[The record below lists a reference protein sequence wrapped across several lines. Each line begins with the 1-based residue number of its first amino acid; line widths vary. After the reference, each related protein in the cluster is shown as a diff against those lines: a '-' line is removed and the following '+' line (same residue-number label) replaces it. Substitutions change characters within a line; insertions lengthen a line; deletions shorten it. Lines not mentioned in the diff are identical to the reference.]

1 MSVMLY
7 AYLFLA
13 CAIVAEVL
21 GTAFLVKSQGFTQ
34 LIPSVLVILC
44 YSISFYLLSQVTKT
58 LNIGV
63 VYAIWSGVGIVFTA
77 MIGYYAFKQILDTPA
92 LIGIGFII
100 TGVLIMNLFSK
111 TLGH

>member
-1 MSVMLY
+1 MNPMFY
-7 AYLFLA
+7 AYVILA
-13 CAIVAEVL
+13 FAIVAEVS
-21 GTAFLVKSQGFTQ
+21 GTAFLVKSEGFTK
-34 LIPSVLVILC
+34 LLPSLLVIIF
-44 YSISFYLLSQVTKT
+44 YSLSFYALSQVTKT

-77 MIGYYAFKQILDTPA
+77 MIGYYLFKQALDTPA

>member
-1 MSVMLY
+1 MLY
-7 AYLFLA
+7 AYLLLA
-13 CAIVAEVL
+13 FAIVAEVL
-21 GTAFLVKSQGFTQ
+21 GTTFLVKSEGFSK
-34 LIPSVLVILC
+34 LVPSLLVIVF
-44 YSISFYLLSQVTKT
+44 YSSSFYALSHVTKS

-77 MIGYYAFKQILDTPA
+77 LIGYYLFKQALDTPA

-100 TGVLIMNLFSK
+100 AGVLIMNLFSK

>member
-1 MSVMLY
+1 MSTMLS
-7 AYLFLA
+7 AYLLLA
-13 CAIVAEVL
+13 FAIVAEVI
-21 GTAFLVKSQGFTQ
+21 GTACLVKSEGFSK
-34 LIPSVLVILC
+34 LIPSLLVIIC
-44 YSISFYLLSQVTKT
+44 YSLSFYVLSQVTKT

-77 MIGYYAFKQILDTPA
+77 IIGYYAFKQSLDTPA

-100 TGVLIMNLFSK
+100 AGVLIMNLFSN